1 MPRYTQPRKTWCY
14 TTDFK
19 MKAVKLSLQEGIQV
33 KQVAEGLDIHPFMLS
48 RWRKEYRDG
57 KLHWDGRRRTSVTK
71 KKRPDK
77 ELTELERLKRDNAKL
92 RKENDLLKKWQRY
105 LAEQHQ
111 NDLDLSRDAKSSE

>member
-1 MPRYTQPRKTWCY
+1 MEK
-14 TTDFK
+14 
-19 MKAVKLSLQEGIQV
+19 GI
-33 KQVAEGLDIHPFMLS
+33 S
-48 RWRKEYRDG
+48 SG
-57 KLHWDGRRRTSVTK
+57 KLHWDGQRRTSVTK
-71 KKRPDK
+71 KKRPNK